1 MIRWCEESAIKHL
14 HAACCCETGFIFS
27 YLHSRSGNW
36 ERHKVHQGQGCV
48 FFHLSGVVRR
58 DKHPVLHWR
67 GNHLYP
73 FCHITLFTLLINS
86 QCSLPLTRGSF
97 PSALPDETR
106 DTLNTETYFLV
117 FGLKCLFNLIWAVRK
132 GALVWLKTERDLS
145 ELFWGRVRRGSE
157 QTWIC
162 AGRPWWKQDKPC
174 RKSLLHRQMERT
186 ITQLSSC
193 VAGMLFH

>member
-1 MIRWCEESAIKHL
+1 MRNLPLNTYTLLAVVRRVS
-14 HAACCCETGFIFS
+14 FS
-27 YLHSRSGNW
+27 LIYTLDLVI

-73 FCHITLFTLLINS
+73 FCHITLFALLINS
-86 QCSLPLTRGSF
+86 QCSLPLTGGSF

-106 DTLNTETYFLV
+106 DTLNTETYFPV
-117 FGLKCLFNLIWAVRK
+117 FGLRCLFNLIWAVRK

-145 ELFWGRVRRGSE
+145 ELFWGWVRHGSE

-162 AGRPWWKQDKPC
+162 AGRPWWKRDKPC
-174 RKSLLHRQMERT
+174 RKSLPHRQMERT
-186 ITQLSSC
+186 ITQLSSR